1 MRIVN
6 KKKFVTRILEILVI
20 IGTIILTPL
29 AIKYATIE
37 RGYEAVGGEYLIP
50 LVGLVVILII
60 EIILEE
66 REKIKMENEKI
77 ENKVILTLDEYLKMR
92 DTKINQDKNISELLN
107 LLFNC
112 AELNRD
118 KTDLKIET
126 YHLREERM
134 KILLKE
140 VDPERYQKLLET
152 LKQEEDED

>member
-1 MRIVN
+1 
-6 KKKFVTRILEILVI
+6 
-20 IGTIILTPL
+20 
-29 AIKYATIE
+29 
-37 RGYEAVGGEYLIP
+37 
-50 LVGLVVILII
+50 
-60 EIILEE
+60 
-66 REKIKMENEKI
+66 MEDGKI
-77 ENKVILTLDEYLKMR
+77 ENKVILTLDEYLKIR

-140 VDPERYQKLLET
+140 IDPERYQKLLDT
-152 LKQEEDED
+152 LKQEEDEE

>member
-1 MRIVN
+1 
-6 KKKFVTRILEILVI
+6 
-20 IGTIILTPL
+20 
-29 AIKYATIE
+29 
-37 RGYEAVGGEYLIP
+37 
-50 LVGLVVILII
+50 
-60 EIILEE
+60 
-66 REKIKMENEKI
+66 MEDGKI
-77 ENKVILTLDEYLKMR
+77 ENKVILTLDEYLKIR

-140 VDPERYQKLLET
+140 IDPERYQKLLDT

>member
-1 MRIVN
+1 
-6 KKKFVTRILEILVI
+6 
-20 IGTIILTPL
+20 
-29 AIKYATIE
+29 
-37 RGYEAVGGEYLIP
+37 
-50 LVGLVVILII
+50 
-60 EIILEE
+60 
-66 REKIKMENEKI
+66 MEDGKI

-112 AELNRD
+112 AELNKD

-140 VDPERYQKLLET
+140 LDSERYQKLLET
-152 LKQEEDED
+152 LQKEEEED

>member
-1 MRIVN
+1 
-6 KKKFVTRILEILVI
+6 
-20 IGTIILTPL
+20 
-29 AIKYATIE
+29 
-37 RGYEAVGGEYLIP
+37 
-50 LVGLVVILII
+50 
-60 EIILEE
+60 
-66 REKIKMENEKI
+66 MEDGKI

-112 AELNRD
+112 VELNRD

-126 YHLREERM
+126 YHLREERI

-140 VDPERYQKLLET
+140 VDPERYQKLLDT

>member
-1 MRIVN
+1 
-6 KKKFVTRILEILVI
+6 
-20 IGTIILTPL
+20 
-29 AIKYATIE
+29 
-37 RGYEAVGGEYLIP
+37 
-50 LVGLVVILII
+50 
-60 EIILEE
+60 
-66 REKIKMENEKI
+66 MENEKI
-77 ENKVILTLDEYLKMR
+77 ENKVILTLEEYLKIR

-118 KTDLKIET
+118 KTDLKIEK

-140 VDPERYQKLLET
+140 VDHERYQKLLET

>member
-1 MRIVN
+1 
-6 KKKFVTRILEILVI
+6 
-20 IGTIILTPL
+20 
-29 AIKYATIE
+29 
-37 RGYEAVGGEYLIP
+37 
-50 LVGLVVILII
+50 
-60 EIILEE
+60 
-66 REKIKMENEKI
+66 MEDGKI

-140 VDPERYQKLLET
+140 VDPERYQKLLDT

>member
-1 MRIVN
+1 
-6 KKKFVTRILEILVI
+6 
-20 IGTIILTPL
+20 
-29 AIKYATIE
+29 
-37 RGYEAVGGEYLIP
+37 
-50 LVGLVVILII
+50 
-60 EIILEE
+60 
-66 REKIKMENEKI
+66 MENEKI

-92 DTKINQDKNISELLN
+92 DNKINQDKNISELLN

-140 VDPERYQKLLET
+140 LDPERYQKLLET

>member
-1 MRIVN
+1 
-6 KKKFVTRILEILVI
+6 
-20 IGTIILTPL
+20 
-29 AIKYATIE
+29 
-37 RGYEAVGGEYLIP
+37 
-50 LVGLVVILII
+50 
-60 EIILEE
+60 
-66 REKIKMENEKI
+66 MEDGKI
-77 ENKVILTLDEYLKMR
+77 ENRVILTLDEYLKMR

>member
-1 MRIVN
+1 
-6 KKKFVTRILEILVI
+6 
-20 IGTIILTPL
+20 
-29 AIKYATIE
+29 
-37 RGYEAVGGEYLIP
+37 
-50 LVGLVVILII
+50 
-60 EIILEE
+60 
-66 REKIKMENEKI
+66 MENEKI

-126 YHLREERM
+126 YHLRKERM

>member
-1 MRIVN
+1 
-6 KKKFVTRILEILVI
+6 
-20 IGTIILTPL
+20 
-29 AIKYATIE
+29 
-37 RGYEAVGGEYLIP
+37 
-50 LVGLVVILII
+50 
-60 EIILEE
+60 
-66 REKIKMENEKI
+66 MENEKI

>member
-1 MRIVN
+1 
-6 KKKFVTRILEILVI
+6 
-20 IGTIILTPL
+20 
-29 AIKYATIE
+29 
-37 RGYEAVGGEYLIP
+37 
-50 LVGLVVILII
+50 
-60 EIILEE
+60 
-66 REKIKMENEKI
+66 MENEKI

-118 KTDLKIET
+118 KTDLKFET

>member
-1 MRIVN
+1 
-6 KKKFVTRILEILVI
+6 
-20 IGTIILTPL
+20 
-29 AIKYATIE
+29 
-37 RGYEAVGGEYLIP
+37 
-50 LVGLVVILII
+50 
-60 EIILEE
+60 
-66 REKIKMENEKI
+66 MEDGKI

-112 AELNRD
+112 AELNKN

-140 VDPERYQKLLET
+140 LDSERYQKLLET
-152 LKQEEDED
+152 LQKEEEED

>member
-1 MRIVN
+1 
-6 KKKFVTRILEILVI
+6 
-20 IGTIILTPL
+20 
-29 AIKYATIE
+29 
-37 RGYEAVGGEYLIP
+37 
-50 LVGLVVILII
+50 
-60 EIILEE
+60 
-66 REKIKMENEKI
+66 MEDGKI

-118 KTDLKIET
+118 KTDIKIET
-126 YHLREERM
+126 YRLREERM

-140 VDPERYQKLLET
+140 LDPERYQKLLET

>member
-1 MRIVN
+1 
-6 KKKFVTRILEILVI
+6 
-20 IGTIILTPL
+20 
-29 AIKYATIE
+29 
-37 RGYEAVGGEYLIP
+37 
-50 LVGLVVILII
+50 
-60 EIILEE
+60 
-66 REKIKMENEKI
+66 MEDGKI

-126 YHLREERM
+126 YHLKEERM
-134 KILLKE
+134 IILLKE
-140 VDPERYQKLLET
+140 VDPERYQKLLDT